1 MRKHVDDRDENE
13 RPGETLTPQRLG
25 EYLECWR
32 SPAGTLTANQIRA
45 LLAWGE
51 TPYTERERLKASLAI
66 IQQREMQARSLAPKR
81 PKRHDSRLDRMKGIF
96 RS

>member
-1 MRKHVDDRDENE
+1 MSTDLDENE
-13 RPGETLTPQRLG
+13 RPGVRLTPERLA
-25 EYLECWR
+25 ECLECWR
-32 SPAGTLTANQIRA
+32 SAAGTLTANQIRA

-66 IQQREMQARSLAPKR
+66 IQQR
-81 PKRHDSRLDRMKGIF
+81 HDSRLDRMKGIF